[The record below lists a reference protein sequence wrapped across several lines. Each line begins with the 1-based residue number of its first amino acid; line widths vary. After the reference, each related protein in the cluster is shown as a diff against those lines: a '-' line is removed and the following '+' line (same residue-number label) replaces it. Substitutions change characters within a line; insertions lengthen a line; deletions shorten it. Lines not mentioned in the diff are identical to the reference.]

1 MPNKTLDCCCSQHRI
16 NLLRQEKNEEIGF
29 TWSYFCLL
37 FLGLFSSEANVFI
50 LLFSFAPC
58 MSALVSTQCH
68 VCFLFTATVAE
79 IKKKEQPN
87 SITFS
92 VLLKVWL
99 CLLFDYLFC
108 FVSYLWYSLT
118 YRNLNL
124 ISMWWNALRVSQS
137 IQSSLNT
144 KKIKCKGL
152 SCLLL
157 NWIYKKEKMQCG
169 FAALKTGNVYRE
181 TSDVL
186 FI

>member
-157 NWIYKKEKMQCG
+157 NWIYKKRKKC
-169 FAALKTGNVYRE
+169 NV
-181 TSDVL
+181 DL
-186 FI
+186 QL